1 LRKGLSSSERKEV
14 PDLPNK
20 ENVKGFALK
29 NDTRVIE
36 YRKVALKTYLQSIIN
51 NSRLQNNQI
60 VKNFIMYN
68 NI

>member
-14 PDLPNK
+14 PELPNK
-20 ENVKGFALK
+20 ENVKGFAWK
-29 NDTRVIE
+29 DDTRVIE
-36 YRKVALKTYLQSIIN
+36 FRKVALKTYLQSVIN
-51 NSRLQNNQI
+51 NPRLQNNPI